1 MGGREEIDE
10 RSHTRMGS
18 VRPFGSV
25 DRAKVDGCGEMT
37 VLVGV
42 FLIIADINDKRPISY
57 K

>member
-1 MGGREEIDE
+1 MNGREEIDE
-10 RSHTRMGS
+10 RSHTIMGS

-42 FLIIADINDKRPISY
+42 SLIMADTNDKRPITY

>member
-42 FLIIADINDKRPISY
+42 FLIMADINDKRPITY

>member
-1 MGGREEIDE
+1 MGGRKEIDE

-42 FLIIADINDKRPISY
+42 SLIMADTNDKRPITY

>member
-10 RSHTRMGS
+10 KSHTRMGS

-42 FLIIADINDKRPISY
+42 FLIMADINDKRPITY